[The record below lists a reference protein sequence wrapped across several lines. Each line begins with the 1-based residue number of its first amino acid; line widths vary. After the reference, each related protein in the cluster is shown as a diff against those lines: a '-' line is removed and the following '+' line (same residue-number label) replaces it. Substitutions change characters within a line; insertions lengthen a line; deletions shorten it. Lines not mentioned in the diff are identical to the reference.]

1 MLAAIHIRQT
11 TTATG
16 SLSCAA
22 LATDAGIALFVRPE
36 HSAEA
41 RFAVGLDAFAELC
54 ARTADTSVRLH
65 LTDADLR
72 RELHAVAG
80 SFPSI
85 TLIDIGYGPLGELAR
100 AAADAIGR
108 HVAER
113 LAAEDAAREAET
125 NPPVEQTVATD
136 ASKGSRRGVGVACVR
151 ADGNFRQKIFPDT
164 RSILAGELLA
174 IELAVTT
181 YRNRPLHILSDS
193 RHALA
198 GLRGEAPLTTEATV
212 IADRIRHRTRGLP
225 IRYSWV
231 RGHSGHPLNEVA
243 DRLAVAARRAHEAQ
257 VPSAARQTIATNI
270 VASLLT
276 PTSAAA

>member
-85 TLIDIGYGPLGELAR
+85 TLIDIGYGPLGELAH
-100 AAADAIGR
+100 AAADAIGH

-113 LAAEDAAREAET
+113 LGAGGA
-125 NPPVEQTVATD
+125 PP
-136 ASKGSRRGVGVACVR
+136 R
-151 ADGNFRQKIFPDT
+151 
-164 RSILAGELLA
+164 
-174 IELAVTT
+174 
-181 YRNRPLHILSDS
+181 
-193 RHALA
+193 
-198 GLRGEAPLTTEATV
+198 
-212 IADRIRHRTRGLP
+212 
-225 IRYSWV
+225 
-231 RGHSGHPLNEVA
+231 
-243 DRLAVAARRAHEAQ
+243 
-257 VPSAARQTIATNI
+257 
-270 VASLLT
+270 
-276 PTSAAA
+276 